1 MERIYEPTKK
11 GRRAY
16 KRTALSSEELKIM
29 EFLIGSRSANEST
42 LETVGELWLIRSM
55 KRRGLI
61 KESGE

>member
-1 MERIYEPTKK
+1 MERIYEPAKA

-16 KRTALSSEELKIM
+16 KRAALSSEEMKVM
-29 EFLIGSRSANEST
+29 EFLIGSKSATEST

-55 KRRGLI
+55 KRWHLI